1 MGARLMA
8 TTLDAIVD
16 RVRSLC
22 LGPPFEFVESARL
35 DRFDWDAAQQ
45 FEDVSLFRVETVSQ
59 PARGGTSF
67 TEERTDLVTVTVGR
81 AIHGDYDATRRA
93 LLRCSH
99 SLSAAIVRD
108 GAAESGIY
116 TVPDGGFASRV
127 DADPTTAYLAM
138 RLTLPVNYMAQ
149 L

>member
-1 MGARLMA
+1 MA
-8 TTLDAIVD
+8 TTLDAVVD
-16 RVRSLC
+16 RVRAVC
-22 LGPPFEFVESARL
+22 LAAPFEFLESARL
-35 DRFDWDAAQQ
+35 DRFEWDAAQQ
-45 FEDVSLFRVETVSQ
+45 FGDVSLFRVETVSQ

-81 AIHGDYDATRRA
+81 AINADYDAARRE

-99 SLSAAIVRD
+99 SLTAAIVRD
-108 GAAESGIY
+108 GAEDSGSY

-127 DADPTTAYLAM
+127 EADPTTAYLTL
-138 RLTLPVNYMAQ
+138 RITLPVNFEAQ